1 MVDAGKH
8 KSQNHALR
16 FTPANVIITPSLREA
31 SEKMGLKGKNKIVE
45 FQEVAERLLS
55 KIVVQKN
62 VAGVVFLGGLTRG
75 FVDDSSDLDVMVFL
89 SERDED
95 QRKRLRKIGLVEQK
109 DSEVDIDLEVH
120 QINVF
125 RKWHWDEIDRW
136 DFSTAK
142 IVYDP
147 EGQIEQLF
155 KKKLGVP
162 KDFWINRIVVN
173 AEYMKWY
180 CCSPRDNVGTIAETW
195 IDRGDLV
202 AAHDCLNY
210 SVELLIKLI
219 FALNKGFLPPP
230 KWRMFYSYNQKWLPN
245 NYRRL
250 VTQAI
255 WTGSLTENELRRRL
269 KALRQIF
276 RSVLAKIEE
285 ETGFTQAEI
294 SRHYVAA
301 VLGQI

>member
-1 MVDAGKH
+1 M
-8 KSQNHALR
+8 
-16 FTPANVIITPSLREA
+16 E
-31 SEKMGLKGKNKIVE
+31 LKGKNKIIK
-45 FQEVAERLLS
+45 FQKVAERLLS
-55 KIVVQKN
+55 KIVIQKN
-62 VAGVVFLGGLTRG
+62 VAGVVFLGGLARG

-89 SERDED
+89 SETDED
-95 QRKRLRKIGLVEQK
+95 QRKRLRKIGLAEQK
-109 DSEVDIDLEVH
+109 DSKVDIDLEVH

-155 KKKLGVP
+155 KKKLRVP

-180 CCSPRDNVGTIAETW
+180 CCPPRDNVGTIAEAW

-219 FALNKGFLPPP
+219 FALNKSFLPPP
-230 KWRMFYSYNQKWLPN
+230 KWRMFYSYNQNWLPN

-250 VTQAI
+250 IAQALC
-255 WTGSLTENELRRRL
+255 TRSLTESELRRRL
-269 KALRQIF
+269 KALREIF
-276 RSVLAKIEE
+276 RSVLEEIEK

-294 SRHYVAA
+294 SRRYVAA